1 MGMREQFL
9 EEYNSAVLASVS
21 LPPEL
26 AEKYSVLSCLKDG
39 ERQVYLLDSGTE
51 RAVLKLQPSGLE
63 VSLKLEYELL
73 LKLSHPQLPR
83 PLAYAEWNGHEY
95 LVREYVEGASLAE
108 LVDAREPLPPKSV
121 RAAAMS
127 LCRVLQYLHGQA
139 APVICRDVKP
149 QNVIMDSAGVCHLI
163 DLGAARMY
171 SSDSREDTVLLGT
184 QATAPPEQY
193 GYQQTDQ
200 RSDIYS
206 LGILMRYLLY
216 GSYERPTADNGS
228 ALERIIRR
236 CTAFDPQNRY
246 SSVSAVYRTLKHPY
260 LRRGLCAVSAAAVL
274 AAALLALFWPRE
286 DISPLLEEALRRELG
301 LDAGAAIP
309 SERLDDVE
317 QLLICGE
324 TLPGTLQ
331 GHEAEV
337 NYTHDLYAY
346 EMEHG
351 DIGDDDVELLAK
363 CPNLRVLVLDYQEI
377 TDITPLK
384 DLPLEYLSL
393 TGNSITDITPLTGMD
408 GLQVLDL
415 AENPVRSAD
424 LLAELPELREL
435 SLEATGVTSIEAF
448 RGCDLQYINV
458 RTTRVDDYTPLADC
472 AQLTRLVTGFV
483 PEGAVETLSG
493 LTGLVELR
501 LYSTQNVDLSCFTSM
516 QQLQEL
522 DLTGSRL
529 VNPEALA
536 QLPSLRNLLLGD
548 TDTSELKFLADM
560 PSLTELDLR
569 DNPLLDLSPLLDCP
583 WLDRLKLSQRHK
595 ALADTQL
602 AAADLAVEYG

>member
-108 LVDAREPLPPKSV
+108 LVDARGPLTPKSV

-435 SLEATGVTSIEAF
+435 SLEAT
-448 RGCDLQYINV
+448 
-458 RTTRVDDYTPLADC
+458 TRVDDYTPLADC
-472 AQLTRLVTGFV
+472 VQLTRLVTGFV

>member
-1 MGMREQFL
+1 MGTREQFL
-9 EEYNSAVLASVS
+9 NEYDAAVLASVN

-26 AEKYSVLSCLKDG
+26 AGKYRALSCLKDG
-39 ERQVYLLDSGTE
+39 ERQVYLLSCGTE
-51 RAVLKLQPSGLE
+51 RAVLKTQPSE
-63 VSLKLEYELL
+63 REISLKQEYELL
-73 LKLSHPQLPR
+73 LRLSHPQLPR
-83 PLAYAEWNGHEY
+83 PLAYVEWNGAEY
-95 LVREYVEGASLAE
+95 LVREYVEGVSLAE
-108 LVDAREPLPPKSV
+108 LVDARGPLQPKAV

-127 LCRVLQYLHGQA
+127 LCRVLQYLHGQTE
-139 APVICRDVKP
+139 PVICRDVKP
-149 QNVIMDSAGVCHLI
+149 QNVVMDASGCCHLI
-163 DLGAARMY
+163 DLGAARLY

-200 RSDIYS
+200 RSDVYS

-216 GSYERPTADNGS
+216 GSYERPAADNGS

-246 SSVSAVYRTLKHPY
+246 PSVSAVYRAVKHPN
-260 LRRGLCAVSAAAVL
+260 LRRGLCAAAA
-274 AAALLALFWPRE
+274 AAAFAVLLCALLWPRDE
-286 DISPLLEEALRRELG
+286 ISPLLEEALRRELG

-309 SERLDDVE
+309 VGRLDEVE
-317 QLLICGE
+317 QLFVCGE

-331 GHEAEV
+331 EHEAAL
-337 NYTHDLYAY
+337 NYTHDLYVF

-351 DIGDDDVELLAK
+351 DIGDDDIKLLAK

-377 TDITPLK
+377 TDITPLT

-393 TGNSITDITPLTGMD
+393 TGNTISDIEPLSGLY

-424 LLAELPELREL
+424 LLAGLPELREL

-458 RTTRVDDYTPLADC
+458 RTTWVDDYTPLADC
-472 AQLTRLVTGFV
+472 THLTRLVTGSM
-483 PEGAVETLSG
+483 PDGAVETLSG
-493 LTGLVELR
+493 LTGLAELR
-501 LYSTQNVDLSCFTSM
+501 LYSTQNVDLTYLTSM

-529 VNPEALA
+529 VNPEALSELSA
-536 QLPSLRNLLLGD
+536 LRNLFLGN
-548 TDTSELKFLADM
+548 TGTSELSFLAGI

-569 DNPLLDLSPLLDCP
+569 DNPLNDLSPLLGCP
-583 WLDRLKLSQRHK
+583 WLDRLRLSQRDQ
-595 ALADTQL
+595 ALADAQL
-602 AAADLAVEYG
+602 SEADIAVEYG

>member
-1 MGMREQFL
+1 MGTREQFL
-9 EEYNSAVLASVS
+9 NEYNSAVLASVS

-26 AEKYSVLSCLKDG
+26 ADRYSVLSCLKDG
-39 ERQVYLLDSGTE
+39 ERQVYLLSSGTE
-51 RAVLKLQPSGLE
+51 RAVLKTQPSGLE
-63 VSLKLEYELL
+63 VSLKQEYELL
-73 LKLSHPQLPR
+73 LKLHHPQLPR
-83 PLAYAEWNGHEY
+83 PLAYAEWNGAEY
-95 LVREYVEGASLAE
+95 LVREYVDGVSLAE
-108 LVDAREPLPPKSV
+108 LVDARGPLPPKTV

-127 LCRVLQYLHGQA
+127 LCRVLQCLHGQPE
-139 APVICRDVKP
+139 PVICRDVKP
-149 QNVIMDSAGVCHLI
+149 QNVVMDSAGCCHLI
-163 DLGAARMY
+163 DLGAARLY

-200 RSDIYS
+200 RSDVYS

-216 GSYERPTADNGS
+216 GSYERRAVENRS

-246 SSVSAVYRTLKHPY
+246 PSVSAVYRALKHPN
-260 LRRGLCAVSAAAVL
+260 LRRGLCAAAA
-274 AAALLALFWPRE
+274 AAAFVCLICALLWPRD

-301 LDAGAAIP
+301 LDAGEAIP
-309 SERLDDVE
+309 VERLDEVE
-317 QLLICGE
+317 QLLVCGE

-331 GHEAEV
+331 EHEAASSS
-337 NYTHDLYAY
+337 THDLYVA
-346 EMEHG
+346 EMPHG
-351 DIGDDDVELLAK
+351 DIGDDDIKLLAK
-363 CPNLRVLVLDYQEI
+363 CSNLRVLVLDYQEI
-377 TDITPLK
+377 TDITPLS

-393 TGNSITDITPLTGMD
+393 TGNVISDIETLSGMD
-408 GLQVLDL
+408 GLQVLNL

-458 RTTRVDDYTPLADC
+458 RTTWVDDYTPLYDC
-472 AQLTRLVTGFV
+472 AHLTRLVTGSM

-501 LYSTQNVDLSCFTSM
+501 LYSTQNVDLTCLTSM

-522 DLTGSRL
+522 DLTGCRL
-529 VNPEALA
+529 INPEALA
-536 QLPSLRNLLLGD
+536 ELPALQNLFLGD
-548 TDTSELKFLADM
+548 TGTSDLPFLANL
-560 PSLTELDLR
+560 PSLTELDLHN
-569 DNPLLDLSPLLDCP
+569 DPLRDLSPLLDCP
-583 WLDRLKLSQRHK
+583 WLSRLKLSQRHQ
-595 ALADTQL
+595 ALAEAQL
-602 AAADLAVEYG
+602 AGADLVVEYA

>member
-1 MGMREQFL
+1 MGTREQFL
-9 EEYNSAVLASVS
+9 NEYNAAVLASVS

-26 AEKYSVLSCLKDG
+26 AGRYSVLSCLKDG
-39 ERQVYLLDSGTE
+39 ERQVYLLGSRTE

-63 VSLKLEYELL
+63 VSLKQEYDLL
-73 LKLSHPQLPR
+73 LKLCHPQLPR

-95 LVREYVEGASLAE
+95 LVREYVEGVSLAE
-108 LVDAREPLPPKSV
+108 LVDARGPLPPKAV

-139 APVICRDVKP
+139 EPVICRDVKP
-149 QNVIMDSAGVCHLI
+149 QNVVMDSAGCCHLI
-163 DLGAARMY
+163 DLGAARLY
-171 SSDSREDTVLLGT
+171 SSGSREDTVLLGT

-200 RSDIYS
+200 RSDVYS

-216 GSYERPTADNGS
+216 GSYERPSSENRT

-246 SSVSAVYRTLKHPY
+246 PSVSAVYRALKHPH
-260 LRRGLCAVSAAAVL
+260 LRRGLCAAAAAAVF
-274 AAALLALFWPRE
+274 AAVLLALLWPRE

-309 SERLDDVE
+309 VGRLDEVE

-337 NYTHDLYAY
+337 NYTHDLYVF
-346 EMEHG
+346 EMPHG
-351 DIGDDDVELLAK
+351 DIGDDDIELLAK
-363 CPNLRVLVLDYQEI
+363 CSNLRVLVLDYQEI
-377 TDITPLK
+377 TDITPLA

-393 TGNSITDITPLTGMD
+393 TGNDIANIDALSGMY

-458 RTTRVDDYTPLADC
+458 RTTWVDDYTPLDDC
-472 AQLTRLVTGFV
+472 AHLTRLVTGSM

-493 LTGLVELR
+493 LTGLAELR
-501 LYSTQNVDLSCFTSM
+501 LYSTQNVDLTCLTSM

-522 DLTGSRL
+522 DLTGCRL

-536 QLPSLRNLLLGD
+536 QLPALRNLFLGD
-548 TDTSELKFLADM
+548 TGTSELAFLADI

-569 DNPLLDLSPLLDCP
+569 DNPLDDLSPLLDCP
-583 WLDRLKLSQRHK
+583 WLDRLKLSQRHE

-602 AAADLAVEYG
+602 AEADLAVEYG

>member
-108 LVDAREPLPPKSV
+108 LVDARGPLPPKSV

-228 ALERIIRR
+228 ALKRIIRR